1 LSVSHGIVE
10 RHRGTIDVTSEPGRG
25 TTFRI
30 RLPIRRAETSASAS
44 ESESMSM
51 SETAAVGQ
59 RA

>member
-30 RLPIRRAETSASAS
+30 RLPIRRAETS
-44 ESESMSM
+44 ESESV
-51 SETAAVGQ
+51 SETATVGQ